1 VVHRSTTLRYTH
13 HVTRRRKSSVGKP
26 RARPAILRPLGA
38 QLRRLRLERRLSQE
52 RLAELSG
59 LGYKYIGQVELAKM
73 EPGADA
79 LVRLARGLAV
89 PVGEL
94 FETIT
99 PARQQPYRLSLPD
112 LDTVTLAL
120 TSLTTVLDR
129 VRAGQAAPL
138 PSRAPRGSRR

>member
-1 VVHRSTTLRYTH
+1 MPSDR
-13 HVTRRRKSSVGKP
+13 KP

-59 LGYKYIGQVELAKM
+59 LGYKYIGQVELAKQ

-79 LVRLARGLAV
+79 LVRLARGLSV

-94 FETIT
+94 FDTIT
-99 PARQQPYRLSLPD
+99 PARHAAYRLSPPD
-112 LDTVTLAL
+112 LEALAVAL
-120 TSLTTVLDR
+120 GTITAILDR
-129 VRAGQAAPL
+129 VRAGQPAPQ
-138 PSRAPRGSRR
+138 PSRAPRASRR

>member
-1 VVHRSTTLRYTH
+1 
-13 HVTRRRKSSVGKP
+13 
-26 RARPAILRPLGA
+26 
-38 QLRRLRLERRLSQE
+38 LRLERRLSQE

-120 TSLTTVLDR
+120 TSLTTVLER

>member
-1 VVHRSTTLRYTH
+1 MPTTR
-13 HVTRRRKSSVGKP
+13 KP

-79 LVRLARGLAV
+79 LVRLARGLRV
-89 PVGEL
+89 SVGEL

-99 PARQQPYRLSLPD
+99 PVRRQAYRLPPPD
-112 LDTVTLAL
+112 LEALAAALATVTSILE
-120 TSLTTVLDR
+120 R
-129 VRAGQAAPL
+129 VRTGQPGPQ
-138 PSRAPRGSRR
+138 PSRAPRRPRR